1 MKEMYKGMVNSPQTK
16 LSKAINSADT
26 DIYVK
31 DGSVFPVGP
40 NLAVIG
46 LDQRAE
52 TVLYSSINDN
62 VLIGC
67 TRGFQGEA
75 KSWEGDTPIARN
87 FTEADLSAVQD
98 NIKTLNKKTLAEI
111 SSDENHRTVSDQEK
125 EKWSNK
131 VDKVEGKTLSTND
144 FTDVAKKK
152 VDAIPSNP
160 KYTDTTYDL
169 SSYAKTTDIKTK
181 LSDMIEDST
190 HRTVSDTEKD
200 AWNNKVDKVDGK
212 TLSSND
218 FTNDLKTSLESLI
231 MKNPPSSDFNSVSK
245 AGIYNGSFSTNC
257 PSGNGKYTLF
267 VFPTDSSTHHRE
279 NYMFQITVKD
289 NANETPYFRLRRGSS
304 SWGSWYKYSTNDFTD
319 VAKNKVDAIPSNP
332 KYTDTVTTVNGK
344 TGAISKPDIVALGIP
359 GSAKTYSVAT
369 ASSDGLMS
377 SGDKKKLDEVKTQ
390 IILTE
395 SAYNAL
401 STSQQNDPN
410 KIYFIKA

>member
-304 SWGSWYKYSTNDFTD
+304 SWVSWHKYSTNDFTD
-319 VAKNKVDAIPSNP
+319 AAKNKVDAIPPNP
-332 KYTDTVTTVNGK
+332 KYTDTITTVNGK
-344 TGAISKPDIVALGIP
+344 TGAISKADIVALGIP
-359 GSAKTYSVAT
+359 GSSVSYSNAT
-369 ASSDGLMS
+369 TSSSGLMS
-377 SGDKKKLDEVKTQ
+377 SVDKKKLDDVKVQ
-390 IILTE
+390 VILTE

-401 STSQQNDPN
+401 SAEQQNDEN